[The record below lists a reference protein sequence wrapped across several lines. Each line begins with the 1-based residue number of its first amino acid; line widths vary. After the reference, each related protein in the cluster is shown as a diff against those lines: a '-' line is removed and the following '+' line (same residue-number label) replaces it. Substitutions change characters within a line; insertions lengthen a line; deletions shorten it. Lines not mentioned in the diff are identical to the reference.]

1 MQQYEYGVMM
11 YRARQSIDR
20 DFDRLEDFMK
30 QLDRAGAE
38 GWQIVATFQEQI
50 GYTVILM
57 RPANAPSVR
66 PLTNREMAEIFG
78 DAQA

>member
-1 MQQYEYGVMM
+1 MQQYEYGILTYNMIQVEGLN
-11 YRARQSIDR
+11 I
-20 DFDRLEDFMK
+20 FMK
-30 QLDRAGAE
+30 RLDAAGAE
-38 GWQIVATFQEQI
+38 GWQIVATFQEQQ
-50 GYTVILM
+50 GYTVVLM